1 MIEAL
6 KKQFIQKPF
15 YIKKM
20 QIGLGDFW
28 NDLAINKI
36 DEIQESC
43 KENHFNILE
52 CFDFES
58 AVIPSEENVLAI

>member
-1 MIEAL
+1 MITFKDELWNILIDCEVTTPPNDRNFKKLMIEAL

-36 DEIQESC
+36 DEI
-43 KENHFNILE
+43 
-52 CFDFES
+52 
-58 AVIPSEENVLAI
+58 